1 MQRAEITLL
10 EVRLDAPHQLS
21 GVVECP
27 PGLAPGPGQYLL
39 AHAVG
44 STDPLP
50 TVLFPSGLLPSS
62 AGLEV
67 APPLPPSWSA
77 GTRLAV
83 RGPLGH
89 GFSLPASTRQVAL
102 VAAAGAPY
110 PLLPL
115 AGAALVQGAAVA
127 LYARQVPAGLPP
139 EVEVLPLES
148 LADALGWADYM
159 AIQMLPGNLTALRH
173 RFGLAPHTP
182 LPIPAQALVMVPMP
196 CGGVGEC
203 GICAVATRHPGT
215 PSGRGGWKLACK
227 DGPVFSFNE
236 LEET

>member
-10 EVRLDAPHQLS
+10 EVRLDAQHQLS

-27 PGLAPGPGQYLL
+27 PSLAPGPGQYLL

-44 STDPLP
+44 SAEPLP
-50 TVLFPSGLLPSS
+50 GVLFPAGLLPSS

-67 APPLPPSWSA
+67 APPLPPSWTA

-89 GFSLPASTRQVAL
+89 GFNLPASTRQVAL
-102 VAAAGAPY
+102 VAAGAPY

-148 LADALGWADYM
+148 LAEALGWADYM
-159 AIQMLPGNLTALRH
+159 AIQLLPGSLAGLRR

-182 LPIPAQALVMVPMP
+182 LPIPAQALVQVPMP
-196 CGGVGEC
+196 CGAVGEC
-203 GICAVATRHPGT
+203 GLCAVATRL
-215 PSGRGGWKLACK
+215 GWKLACK

-236 LEET
+236 LEEA